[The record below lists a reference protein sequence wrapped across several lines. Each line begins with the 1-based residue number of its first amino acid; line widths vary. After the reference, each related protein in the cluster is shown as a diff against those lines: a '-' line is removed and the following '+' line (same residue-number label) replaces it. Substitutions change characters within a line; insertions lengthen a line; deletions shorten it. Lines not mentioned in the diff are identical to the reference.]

1 MKLANVSIAER
12 RALVVAGPDAS
23 ILDVGRLLG
32 RDHPDMDAVLGE
44 GAELLDTIT
53 AKLAEAIPVAAVLDV
68 AGARWLP
75 PSPRPSK
82 IVGVAVNN
90 RSIAQFTHRPPEE
103 PAYFLK
109 PPSAL
114 VGHGEAIVVPAKF
127 GLTHPEPELAAV
139 IGRRSRNLTLQSALD
154 AVLGFTIINDITSP
168 ALKDR
173 DSMEISPPFA
183 TFGSDSAW
191 RQVRGDEDHSVY
203 LTYHA
208 RSKGCDTFAPMG
220 PWLVT
225 TDTVGDPNALDVRCW
240 LDGELVLTDSTR
252 NLTFSIEAVLAH
264 LTSYMTLEAGD
275 VVHFGTA
282 VKAAAPQRFPTIRH
296 LDISRID
303 GTLSVEIEGIGR
315 LDNPIA
321 RQ

>member
-1 MKLANVSIAER
+1 MKLANLSIDGCDVF
-12 RALVVAGPDAS
+12 VVEGPDG
-23 ILDVGRLLG
+23 V
-32 RDHPDMDAVLGE
+32 
-44 GAELLDTIT
+44 
-53 AKLAEAIPVAAVLDV
+53 VLDV
-68 AGARWLP
+68 SKLIGRDGVDLTAVLADGGEILAAVGAKLSGPIPQTAAVDITNAHWLP

-90 RSIAQFTHRPPEE
+90 KSIAQFSYRAPTE

-114 VGHGEAIVVPAKF
+114 IGHGEAVVVPHEF
-127 GLTHPEPELAAV
+127 GLTHPEPELAAI
-139 IGRRSRNLTLQSALD
+139 IGRRCRNLTAATALN

-173 DSMEISPPFA
+173 DSMEVIPPFGG
-183 TFGSDSAW
+183 FGSDLGW
-191 RQVRGDEDHSVY
+191 RQVRGDDDNSLY

-225 TDTVGDPNALDVRCW
+225 ADDVRDPNALDVRCE

-252 NLTFSIEAVLAH
+252 NLTFPVEVVLAH
-264 LTSYMTLEAGD
+264 LSSYMTLEPGD

-282 VKAAAPQRFPTIRH
+282 VNSAAPERFPTIRH
-296 LDISRID
+296 LDMSKID
-303 GTLSVEIEGIGR
+303 GSFAVEIDGIGR
-315 LDNPIA
+315 LENPIG
-321 RQ
+321 R

>member
-1 MKLANVSIAER
+1 MRIANIA
-12 RALVVAGPDAS
+12 VAGRPRLVAPGLENSVIDLA
-23 ILDVGRLLG
+23 LLLG
-32 RDHPDMDAVLGE
+32 RDALDMD
-44 GAELLDTIT
+44 TF
-53 AKLAEAIPVAAVLDV
+53 LAEADALLPTLRAMLAEPAPEHTILDV
-68 AGARWLP
+68 SQVRWLP

-82 IVGVAVNN
+82 IVGVAINN
-90 RSIAQFTHRPPEE
+90 KLGAQFAHRTPVE

-114 VGHGEAIVVPAKF
+114 VGHGEPVVVPKEY

-139 IGRRSRNLTLQSALD
+139 IGTRARNLTPENALD

-168 ALKDR
+168 GLKDR
-173 DSMEISPPFA
+173 DSMELVLPIDI
-183 TFGSDSAW
+183 GSDLSW
-191 RQVRGDEDHSVY
+191 RRRHGEDDHSIY

-225 TDTVGDPNALDVRCW
+225 RDEIPDPNDLDVECR
-240 LDGELVLTDSTR
+240 LDGELVLIDSTR
-252 NLTFSIEAVLAH
+252 NLTFSIQEAIAH
-264 LTSYMTLEAGD
+264 LSRSMTLEPGD

-282 VKAAAPQRFPTIRH
+282 FQSAAPERYPTIRH
-296 LDISRID
+296 LDMSRID
-303 GTLSVEIEGIGR
+303 GTFSIDIQGIGR

-321 RQ
+321 RS